1 MFVVAVVVAADVA
14 VADVVVVVVD
24 VVVVVGVPFVATKVG
39 IFLKELFP
47 EVASL
52 D

>member
-14 VADVVVVVVD
+14 VDVV
-24 VVVVVGVPFVATKVG
+24 VPFVATKVG

-47 EVASL
+47 EEASL